1 MIPKINIG
9 SFNKYVFIT
18 CLKDVKKD
26 FADYHFFHPMQKV
39 NFTQFWDIFIIKGHL
54 KWLTLLTPSN
64 LEIIC
69 VQNVGAKVEMVSY
82 LKK

>member
-39 NFTQFWDIFIIKGHL
+39 NFTQF
-54 KWLTLLTPSN
+54 
-64 LEIIC
+64 
-69 VQNVGAKVEMVSY
+69 
-82 LKK
+82 

>member
-54 KWLTLLTPSN
+54 KWLTLLRQ
-64 LEIIC
+64 E
-69 VQNVGAKVEMVSY
+69 GYRKVLTSSMSLDTLFY
-82 LKK
+82 FN